1 MDFFT
6 LHNIVTC
13 ILGISIGTLIG
24 VLPSITPSTV
34 VALSLPILS
43 LYNDAATSFIFL
55 TGIIYGSQ
63 YGGSTTSI
71 IMNIPGE
78 GTSLMTTIDG
88 YKLTQE
94 GNSKLALYSAG
105 ISSFIG
111 GILSVGIMIISITFI
126 SNLNDYLSA
135 PDFLVITLVSC
146 YCIMTL
152 NNANKLHNFQSLMVG
167 FILTYIGE
175 DSFGNYRYTVPGLE
189 DGLSMM
195 VLTVCM
201 FGMAESITNK
211 SNYTNSVNYNPKK
224 FTYSDLYCIIP
235 ISIRT
240 SIIGSILGIIPFF
253 SQSVI
258 SVLCYNF
265 EKKFFNKD
273 GKIGNGSVKGIA
285 AAESANNASAQTS
298 LIPLLS
304 MGIPSN
310 NITTMVYVS
319 LLSCGV
325 TFNPNFK
332 VVYPELYDTFIYSI
346 IFGNIMLLL
355 MNTLAINFWIKILK
369 IPSNIINPIIIMTGV
384 TIIYSMN
391 NSPVMLISVAVL
403 CILGIV
409 FKYTRYSYLPIIIGF
424 LLGKQVEE
432 YTYRTIKLFNHD
444 WSKLTEQP
452 LVLSL
457 IVYIAISMIYKL
469 TTIFL
474 IKNREK
480 P

>member
-13 ILGISIGTLIG
+13 ILGISVGTLIG
-24 VLPSITPSTV
+24 VLPSITPSTI

-88 YKLTQE
+88 YKLTQD

-111 GILSVGIMIISITFI
+111 GMLSVGIMIVSISFI

-135 PDFLVITLVSC
+135 PDFLVITLISC

-152 NNANKLHNFQSLMVG
+152 NNANKLHNFQGLMVG

-175 DSFGNYRYTVPGLE
+175 DSFGNYRYAVPGLE

-201 FGMAESITNK
+201 FGMAESIMSKNIS
-211 SNYTNSVNYNPKK
+211 SNSTSYK
-224 FTYSDLYCIIP
+224 FKRFTFSDLYCIIP
-235 ISIRT
+235 VSIR
-240 SIIGSILGIIPFF
+240 SAFIGSMFGIIPFF
-253 SQSVI
+253 SQSAI
-258 SVLCYNF
+258 SILCYNI
-265 EKKFFNKD
+265 ERKFFNKD
-273 GKIGNGSVKGIA
+273 GAIGNGSIRGIA

-319 LLSCGV
+319 LLSCGI

-369 IPSNIINPIIIMTGV
+369 IPSNIINPVIIMTGV
-384 TIIYSMN
+384 TIVYSMN
-391 NSPVMLISVAVL
+391 NSPVMLISIAVL
-403 CILGIV
+403 CILGII

-444 WSKLTEQP
+444 WSKLLEQP
-452 LVLSL
+452 LVLIL
-457 IVYIAISMIYKL
+457 TLYIIFVMLYRTTTFLTNYRDKL
-469 TTIFL
+469 
-474 IKNREK
+474 
-480 P
+480 